1 MMTARDFVLP
11 PGIARGFAGL
21 GEALRKGVTDHGV
34 SLGIILIFGGI
45 LAWLPLPFAVPLTAG
60 TLLLLLILLHPTIG
74 LLLLVPVIPFSP
86 LVSVQVGGFSVGG
99 MEALLALILAAW
111 ALRMASQ
118 GQMIL
123 PTAPLV
129 VPWLLWLAACLLS
142 WTQAL
147 SLGAAL
153 SETVKWV
160 EMLALYLFVVAV
172 VGQRHIPWLLTAF
185 LVAALAQAAL
195 GVYQSFMRVGPEG
208 FLIFEGQMLRAYGT
222 FRQPNPY
229 AGYLGLTLPMAY
241 SICLWGIGNVI
252 AWVRTPR
259 LGQILGFG
267 LAIASLGG
275 IAVAMYASQSRGA
288 WLSAVMAILITSFA
302 RSKRAAVIFGFLLSA
317 LLIVVA
323 LGAADLL
330 PTSVVQRFAEII
342 PTLQVPNI
350 ATAEV
355 TDANFPMIERLA
367 HWQAALNMWRDHLWL
382 GVGLGNY
389 PVIYPLYAIGRWR
402 DALGHAHNFYLNVA
416 AETGLVGL
424 LLYGALWFSIFW
436 FSWRA
441 IRMTQ
446 GLQRAVAVGILGT
459 LVALS
464 VHNFVDNL
472 FVQGMYLHVVI
483 ILGILAVLVKAD
495 N

>member
-1 MMTARDFVLP
+1 MAARDFVLL
-11 PGIARGFAGL
+11 PGVARDFTGL
-21 GEALRKGVTDHGV
+21 GRALRKGVTDHGA
-34 SLGIILIFGGI
+34 SIGIILILGGI
-45 LAWLPLPFAVPLTAG
+45 LAWLPLPLAVFLTVG

-111 ALRMASQ
+111 TLRMASQ
-118 GQMIL
+118 GQIIL
-123 PTAPLV
+123 PAAPLA

-160 EMLALYLFVVAV
+160 EMLALYLFVVAAVGRHHILWLV
-172 VGQRHIPWLLTAF
+172 VTF
-185 LVAALAQAAL
+185 LVTAVAQAVL
-195 GVYQSFMRVGPEG
+195 GIYQSFMRVGPEG
-208 FLIFEGQMLRAYGT
+208 FLIFEGQLLRAYGT

-229 AGYLGLTLPMAY
+229 AGYLGLTLPIAY
-241 SICLWGIGNVI
+241 SIFIWGIAHVTV
-252 AWVRTPR
+252 WMRTPR
-259 LGQILGFG
+259 LGQILMFG
-267 LAIASLGG
+267 LAAVSLGG
-275 IAVAMYASQSRGA
+275 IVVAMYASQSRGA
-288 WLSAVMAILITSFA
+288 WLGAVIAILTTSLV
-302 RSKRAAVIFGFLLSA
+302 RSKRAAIIFGFLLIA
-317 LLIVVA
+317 LSIVVT

-330 PTSVVQRFAEII
+330 PAGVVQRFAEIM
-342 PTLQVPNI
+342 PAVQVPNI

-416 AETGLVGL
+416 AETGLAGL
-424 LLYGALWFSIFW
+424 LLYGAFWLSLFW
-436 FSWRA
+436 FSWRVIHA
-441 IRMTQ
+441 TQ
-446 GLQRAVAVGILGT
+446 GLERAVAVGVLGM

-472 FVQGMYLHVVI
+472 FVQGMYLHAAI
-483 ILGILAVLVKAD
+483 ALGIMAVLIGVD